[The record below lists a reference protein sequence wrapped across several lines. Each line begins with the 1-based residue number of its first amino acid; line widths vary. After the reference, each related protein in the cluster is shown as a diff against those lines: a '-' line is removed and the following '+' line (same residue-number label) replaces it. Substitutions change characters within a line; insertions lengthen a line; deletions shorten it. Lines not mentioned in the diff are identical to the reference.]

1 MRAAYEEHLG
11 YSLKRF
17 SIMTRKEK
25 IEWRDQMATILRQI
39 LDKCPVSDEF
49 VHCGSDTEFFG
60 DSCNFV
66 LLRHEILELA
76 STLERINAYSKMLE
90 K

>member
-1 MRAAYEEHLG
+1 
-11 YSLKRF
+11 
-17 SIMTRKEK
+17 MTRKEK
-25 IEWRDQMATILRQI
+25 IEWRAQMATILRQI

-49 VHCGSDTEFFG
+49 VQCDSKSEFFG

-66 LLRHEILELA
+66 LLRHEICKLA
-76 STLERINAYSKMLE
+76 GTLESINAYSKMLD